1 MKSSSIKKTSLRREL
16 LIPVTVLV
24 IGVSVAIAWVSM
36 KAGTDAVQTLTQR
49 VLTDMVNRISNATER
64 HLEGALIALESI
76 APNPKT
82 VPREQ
87 VFSDDMH
94 TLEFNLWAASGLFM
108 NVNNYVYYGGADGR
122 FVGVYRIANDF
133 VELFWHEPGGASREV
148 YNVSSPGDRSKL
160 LRTDAYD
167 PRKRPWYRLA
177 SVTDKPVWSPIY
189 NNFTSAFPT
198 ITLAKSVF
206 RKDHSLAG
214 VVATDV
220 TLKVLSDFLKTLEI
234 SKNSVAYILDAE
246 GHIIAT
252 SGQESPVK
260 TVDGM
265 PVHMQATE
273 MKTTLISETYK
284 KSFEWQRQVLQ
295 KNPAAPST
303 RQLELSIGE
312 VDVAVSSL
320 GSRQGLNWLTVV
332 AVPRSDFMSG
342 INQGFMQSVVIAIAC
357 IIFALG
363 IGLAMVERVVRDI
376 RKLTGAAEKFG
387 NGEPLPELD
396 IRRGDEIGTLAQTFI
411 EMENKLRFDKLT
423 QVANRES
430 LFAQINYLRK
440 QAERNAREADA
451 FTLLFVDLD
460 RFKFI
465 NDNYGHDAGD
475 KVLVIIAA
483 RLKAA
488 IRDSDLVARY
498 GGDEFVLLLKEVKSS
513 IDINTMVEKIC
524 ALVEE
529 PIALESAIVSVGVSI
544 GWASFPDD
552 GDDYVRLIK
561 IADGRMY
568 KRKRDRKSNQMH
580 LV

>member
-1 MKSSSIKKTSLRREL
+1 MKKTSLRREL

-76 APNPKT
+76 SPDPRT

-94 TLEFNLWAASGLFM
+94 TLEVNLWAASGLFM
-108 NVNNYVYYGGADGR
+108 NVNNYVYYGGEDGR

-133 VELFWHEPGGASREV
+133 VELFWHEPGGAQREV
-148 YNVSSPGDRSKL
+148 YNVTNPGDRAKL

-167 PRKRPWYRLA
+167 PRKRPWYKVA
-177 SVTDKPVWSPIY
+177 SVTDKPVWSGIY

-206 RKDHSLAG
+206 RKDHTLAG

-234 SKNSVAYILDAE
+234 SKNSVAYILDAD
-246 GHIIAT
+246 GHIVAT

-260 TVDGM
+260 MVDGL
-265 PVHMQATE
+265 PVHMLATE
-273 MKTTLISETYK
+273 MKTSLISETYK
-284 KSFEWQRQVLQ
+284 KSFEWQRQILLKSSDV
-295 KNPAAPST
+295 PPT
-303 RQLELSIGE
+303 RQLELSVGT

-320 GSRQGLNWLTVV
+320 GNKQGLNWLTVV

-342 INQGFMQSVVIAIAC
+342 INQGFVQSVMIAVAC
-357 IIFALG
+357 IIFALT
-363 IGLAMVERVVRDI
+363 IGLSMVERVVRDI
-376 RKLTGAAEKFG
+376 RKLTHAAEKFG

-396 IRRGDEIGTLAQTFI
+396 IQRSDEIGTLAQTFV

-440 QAERNAREADA
+440 LAERNAREADA

-483 RLKAA
+483 RLKASV
-488 IRDSDLVARY
+488 RDTDLVARY
-498 GGDEFVLLLKEVKSS
+498 GGDEFVLLLKETKSS
-513 IDINTMVEKIC
+513 IDINNMVEKIC

-529 PIALESAIVSVGVSI
+529 PIALDNAIVSVGVSI

-568 KRKRDRKSNQMH
+568 KRKRDRKSSQMH

>member
-1 MKSSSIKKTSLRREL
+1 MKKTSLRREL

-36 KAGTDAVQTLTQR
+36 KAGTDAVHTLTQR

-64 HLEGALIALESI
+64 HLEGALIALESVS
-76 APNPKT
+76 PNPHS
-82 VPREQ
+82 VPKEQ
-87 VFSDDMH
+87 AFSDDMH
-94 TLEFNLWAASGLFM
+94 ALEFDLWAASGLFM
-108 NVNNYVYYGGADGR
+108 NVNNYVYYGGDDGR
-122 FVGVYRIANDF
+122 FVGVYRITNNF
-133 VELFWHEPGGASREV
+133 VELFWREPGTALREV
-148 YNVSSPGDRSKL
+148 YDVAAPGDRSKL
-160 LRTDAYD
+160 LRSEPYD
-167 PRKRPWYRLA
+167 PRSRPWYRVA
-177 SVTDKPVWSPIY
+177 SVTDKPVWSAIY
-189 NNFTSAFPT
+189 NNFTSSFPT
-198 ITLAKSVF
+198 ITLAKAVY

-220 TLKVLSDFLKTLEI
+220 TLQVLSDFLKTLEI

-246 GHIIAT
+246 GHIVAT

-260 TVDGM
+260 KVNGM
-265 PVHMQATE
+265 PVHMLATE
-273 MKTTLISETYK
+273 MKTSLISETYK
-284 KSFEWQRQVLQ
+284 KSFEWQRQILQ
-295 KNPAAPST
+295 KNPSMPPT
-303 RQLELSIGE
+303 QQLELNIGT

-320 GSRQGLNWLTVV
+320 GSKQGLNWLTVV

-342 INQGFMQSVVIAIAC
+342 INQGFAQSVGIAIAC
-357 IIFALG
+357 IIFALT
-363 IGLAMVERVVRDI
+363 IGLTMVERVVRDI
-376 RKLTGAAEKFG
+376 RKLTDAAEKFG

-396 IRRGDEIGTLAQTFI
+396 IQRSDEIGTLAQTFV

-440 QAERNAREADA
+440 QAERNAREEDA

-465 NDNYGHDAGD
+465 NDNHGHDAGD
-475 KVLVIIAA
+475 KVLVIIAS

-488 IRDSDLVARY
+488 VRDSDLVARY
-498 GGDEFVLLLKEVKSS
+498 GGDEFVLLLKETKSS
-513 IDINTMVEKIC
+513 IDINNMVEKIC
-524 ALVEE
+524 SLVEE
-529 PIALESAIVSVGVSI
+529 PIALESAMVSVGVSI

-552 GDDYVRLIK
+552 GDDYVKLIK